1 MINLNSIMIGT
12 TNFEEMSAFYAK
24 VLGRKPDMDDGGY
37 HGWKAGSCFLSIGK
51 HSKVTGKNQQ
61 GPRIMFNFE
70 TTDVKG
76 EFERIKECGAE
87 VIAEPYTMEGW
98 EGVYI
103 ATLADPDGNYFQL
116 MPPWDETPEG
126 KQEEK

>member
-1 MINLNSIMIGT
+1 MIGT
-12 TNFEEMSAFYAK
+12 TNHEAMSSFYEK
-24 VLGRKPDMDDGGY
+24 VFARKPDMAEEG
-37 HGWKAGSCFLSIGK
+37 HNGWQVGSGWISISQ
-51 HSKVTGKNQQ
+51 HSKVSGKNPQ

-98 EGVYI
+98 EGTYI

-116 MPPWDETPEG
+116 MPPWNADEMKGKKPED
-126 KQEEK
+126 KE